1 MGSYLGKI
9 LLVEGLESKTQARSG
24 SLLPTDT
31 FCLPGIL
38 PKRQGQISR
47 SDGRFCKLIL
57 EQAPAQL
64 NPLETPATL
73 SATYRFCKWLKGN
86 DQFRVFNS
94 LDHYAVVRLLT
105 GLTMPVKLRI

>member
-31 FCLPGIL
+31 FSYPE
-38 PKRQGQISR
+38 RQGQISR

-57 EQAPAQL
+57 KQAPAQL
-64 NPLETPATL
+64 NPLKTPATF
-73 SATYRFCKWLKGN
+73 SATYHFCKWLKGN